1 MGQNKSQRCIRPG
14 TRRVRPHGW
23 LVAVKSHLPG
33 LQFCFPP
40 RFHPDDVVHCRGC
53 PSNLEDR
60 HLVRLRQGCAGHGDI
75 RIFFQFWFTLGSGNE
90 GESTTRMYV
99 EGRCSCSKK
108 SLPSDVIL
116 NLVRSSL
123 RFDGW
128 SVTNTSLSI
137 RYVISMICR
146 LPSVW
151 IV

>member
-1 MGQNKSQRCIRPG
+1 MVSRSITVPTDAVSELISGGIAVNGSLGSDIA
-14 TRRVRPHGW
+14 VR
-23 LVAVKSHLPG
+23 
-33 LQFCFPP
+33 F
-40 RFHPDDVVHCRGC
+40 
-53 PSNLEDR
+53 
-60 HLVRLRQGCAGHGDI
+60 RQGCAGQGDI
-75 RIFFQFWFTLGSGNE
+75 RIFFQFWFTLGNGNE